1 MPKQNRV
8 QPDGRII
15 ATNARGTFMGNRG
28 GALHN
33 DNQELVRQTHTKRWI
48 ICALE
53 FKNRQRTIMAPGE
66 YTELFFLDEA
76 TALAAGHRPCHECRR
91 EHALAFRAAMVQ
103 DNPKFPEG
111 ADTKFPMLDAVLQ
124 RERMT
129 EAYFIKDRC
138 KRTYLTAIDT
148 LPNGVFIF
156 YNQDFYLIWE
166 SEIYHWTPTGYL
178 TPMAR
183 PVNENVVVLTPLST
197 VWALRNGYVPDVHA
211 SAGLVNSA
219 PHS

>member
-8 QPDGRII
+8 RPDGHII
-15 ATNARGTFMGNRG
+15 ATDARGTFMGNRG

-33 DNQELVRQTHTKRWI
+33 DNQELVRQTYAKRWI
-48 ICALE
+48 ICVLE
-53 FKNRQRTIMAPGE
+53 FKNRQREIMTPGE

-91 EHALAFRAAMVQ
+91 ERALAFRAAVVN
-103 DNPKFPEG
+103 DNPLFPEG
-111 ADTKFPMLDAVLQ
+111 ANTRFPMLDDVLQ
-124 RERMT
+124 CERMT
-129 EAYFIKDRC
+129 EAYYIKDRR
-138 KRTYLTAIDT
+138 KRTYLTSVDT

-166 SEIYHWTPTGYL
+166 SEIYRWTPAGYL
-178 TPMAR
+178 TPLAR
-183 PVNENVVVLTPLST
+183 PVGENVVVLTPLST
-197 VWALRNGYVPDVHA
+197 VAALRNGYVLDLHA
-211 SAGLVNSA
+211 SADLANGI